1 MACVTTLPPERMV
14 QHKTRPGGQLG
25 RPSAWP
31 LGKQDPY
38 SWCRRS
44 RRAVSGSHLL
54 SLPSQHLPFK
64 ALWGGFVHVGVPSPQ
79 SGRSVSCSQ
88 TFLVVTAQVGMLQ
101 ASSGGKPG
109 IPLNSLLCPH
119 PHDPEWPQRLQR
131 HDPYFSTL
139 WRPPVRGGMRSP
151 PKKRHLMLP
160 PLGLGK
166 PSQAVVPEK
175 PTLYRQHHGD
185 LCQTQ

>member
-1 MACVTTLPPERMV
+1 MVPEEQACGFWVPLTLTSKLAPPIQGTV
-14 QHKTRPGGQLG
+14 G
-25 RPSAWP
+25 R
-31 LGKQDPY
+31 L
-38 SWCRRS
+38 C
-44 RRAVSGSHLL
+44 
-54 SLPSQHLPFK
+54 
-64 ALWGGFVHVGVPSPQ
+64 ALWRAESSKRQERLMFTDI
-79 SGRSVSCSQ
+79 SGCH
-88 TFLVVTAQVGMLQ
+88 
-101 ASSGGKPG
+101 SSGGDAPGLEWGKPG
-109 IPLNSLLCPH
+109 ILLNSLLCPH